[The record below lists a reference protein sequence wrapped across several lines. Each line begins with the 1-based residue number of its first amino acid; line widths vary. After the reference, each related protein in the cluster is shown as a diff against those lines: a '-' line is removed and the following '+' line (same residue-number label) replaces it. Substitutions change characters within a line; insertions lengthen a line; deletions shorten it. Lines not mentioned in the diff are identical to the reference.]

1 MDTRPRCQALRKD
14 GTPCR
19 AAALP
24 GETLCW
30 VHSPTTAEARREA
43 CQAGG
48 RTRLHRRAT
57 LTGEVPNI
65 VFHGTQDVLDLLADT
80 ASQCRRGELD
90 CKVSNCLGY
99 LASVALRALSE
110 GETERRL
117 EALEEQLGRLVP
129 AGRNGHAAQGPR
141 PAQPVG

>member
-57 LTGEVPNI
+57 LTGEAPAVQL
-65 VFHGTQDVLDLLADT
+65 HKLADVLGLVSETVSEA
-80 ASQCRRGELD
+80 RRGNLD
-90 CKVSNCLGY
+90 CKVANVCLY
-99 LASVALRALSE
+99 RCSIAHRVIADDV
-110 GETERRL
+110 ERRV
-117 EALEEQLGRLVP
+117 EQLEEAVRQLQ
-129 AGRNGHAAQGPR
+129 AAAATRNGHASAR
-141 PAQPVG
+141 PVGTTD